1 MHFQAK
7 GTLEKHPAPQ
17 CQTPSKTSLGI
28 DDIFRQLCSTDFLL
42 KALSSS

>member
-17 CQTPSKTSLGI
+17 CQTPKLAWGLMLSYGNYA
-28 DDIFRQLCSTDFLL
+28 LL
-42 KALSSS
+42 ISY